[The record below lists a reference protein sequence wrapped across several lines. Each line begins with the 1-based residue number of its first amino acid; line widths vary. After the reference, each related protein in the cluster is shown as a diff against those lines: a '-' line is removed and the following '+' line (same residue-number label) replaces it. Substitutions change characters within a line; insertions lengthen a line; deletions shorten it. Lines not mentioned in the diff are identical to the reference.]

1 MTKDEIRKILS
12 GISIFTLIAG
22 TGAVLP
28 SIAAGDQK
36 PAQTG

>member
-12 GISIFTLIAG
+12 GISIFTLLAG
-22 TGAVLP
+22 AGAVAP
-28 SIAAGDQK
+28 SIASAEQK